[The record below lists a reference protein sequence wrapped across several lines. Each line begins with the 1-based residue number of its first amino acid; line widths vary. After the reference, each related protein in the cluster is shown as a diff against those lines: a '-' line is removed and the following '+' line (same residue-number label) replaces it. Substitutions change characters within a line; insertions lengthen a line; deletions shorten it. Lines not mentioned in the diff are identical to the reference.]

1 AWGVPSGMVI
11 TNAASG
17 QRAWV
22 TNLGGDYND
31 NELSYLQLPCFNFSS
46 IQNFNISFSINFST
60 EARYDGVNLQYSTNG
75 GSSWQVLGAVGSGTN
90 WYSSTSVASSN
101 GQPVWDG
108 GSNGWLRASHS
119 LSALNNASSVLMRFV
134 FSSDGSATEEGV
146 GIDSIVIG
154 NTPVNVPDIG
164 VAQLLTPT
172 APTLN
177 QDHNVKVVIRNFS
190 TNAINSYLVSYTV
203 NGILV
208 DANTLSR
215 SIQPNDT
222 IHHIFTGRWRP
233 TVGGT
238 HRLCAYTGP
247 VPGQTNNANDT
258 TCRVFTSVGLNDALS
273 TGLTLYPNPAHAEAL
288 LQWGEDME
296 VQSLEWRDAGGRM
309 IYANDFTNP
318 SGMENGQE
326 RQARVLVTQ
335 WSPGLYY
342 GTLTLRDGRCLRFKL
357 MVQP

>member
-1 AWGVPSGMVI
+1 
-11 TNAASG
+11 
-17 QRAWV
+17 
-22 TNLGGDYND
+22 
-31 NELSYLQLPCFNFSS
+31 
-46 IQNFNISFSINFST
+46 
-60 EARYDGVNLQYSTNG
+60 
-75 GSSWQVLGAVGSGTN
+75 
-90 WYSSTSVASSN
+90 
-101 GQPVWDG
+101 
-108 GSNGWLRASHS
+108 
-119 LSALNNASSVLMRFV
+119 MRFV
-134 FSSDGSATEEGV
+134 FSSDFFDTEEGV

-154 NTPVNVPDIG
+154 NAPLNVPDIG

-247 VPGQTNNANDT
+247 VPGQTNNSNDT
-258 TCRVFTSVGLNDALS
+258 TCRVFTSVGLNDVLS
-273 TGLTLYPNPAHAEAL
+273 SGMTLYPNPAHSEAL
-288 LQWGEDME
+288 LQWGEDVE
-296 VQSLEWRDAGGRM
+296 TQRLEWRDAGGRL
-309 IYANDFTNP
+309 IHAKDFDLGNVP
-318 SGMENGQE
+318 GVENSLD
-326 RQARVLVTQ
+326 RQVRILVDQ
-335 WSPGLYY
+335 WAPGLYY
-342 GTLTLRDGRCLRFKL
+342 ATVTLCDGQRLRLKL